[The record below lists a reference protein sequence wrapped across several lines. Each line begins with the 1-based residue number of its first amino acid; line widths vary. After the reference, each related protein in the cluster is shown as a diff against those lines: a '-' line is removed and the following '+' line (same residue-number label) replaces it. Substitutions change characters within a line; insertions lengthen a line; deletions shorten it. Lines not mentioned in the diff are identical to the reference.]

1 MVTLPSNLVPKHTGI
16 ISITDC
22 VGFCT
27 SACTDTSTV
36 GSVYK
41 NGCMHSGFRAPQQLL
56 QHSPA
61 HGVAGGSAW
70 SCISKQYFRR
80 VFGTVFQLWDSL
92 TPSQPPP
99 NRPQKPRK
107 VSEQPGKLP
116 FGIRSLPQVLA
127 PARCSD
133 CSPGCGHCPA
143 AVSHPRCQ
151 SSPLLHPAVLPGHH
165 RQLSICPLHTTQPAT
180 PSQSGFSSKRL
191 EKSTAV
197 SKLSATYL
205 CAPTFDFRH
214 VASCFQNHSAQHA
227 RTHSF
232 LWALKV

>member
-1 MVTLPSNLVPKHTGI
+1 M
-16 ISITDC
+16 
-22 VGFCT
+22 
-27 SACTDTSTV
+27 
-36 GSVYK
+36 
-41 NGCMHSGFRAPQQLL
+41 
-56 QHSPA
+56 
-61 HGVAGGSAW
+61 VAGTVVLGLHSSSCSTALLPALLGAQPGAVFPNSISEEYLEQYSSFGTRSPPHSHPQTGPKSPVRSQSSRASSLLGSAA
-70 SCISKQYFRR
+70 C
-80 VFGTVFQLWDSL
+80 
-92 TPSQPPP
+92 
-99 NRPQKPRK
+99 PRCWP
-107 VSEQPGKLP
+107 QPG
-116 FGIRSLPQVLA
+116 A
-127 PARCSD
+127 D

-205 CAPTFDFRH
+205 YAPTFDFRH
-214 VASCFQNHSAQHA
+214 IASCFQNHSAQHA